1 MKNNLITKLL
11 GIVVLGLLL
20 NGCVP
25 TGGLS
30 PNELRFTKNG
40 KEIMKKTKKYP
51 YGAYWTL
58 QKKGFNRQ
66 GFEYGFTRSEA
77 KKNAWDV
84 CEIKRKKIGKGECK
98 VYQACNS
105 RGSECDLQ
113 IAYKKRK
120 AAKKS
125 SSGSKIDPSVWDD
138 ILGASQGILSGKSVS
153 ESLGG
158 TSSSS
163 SSSSSSMSCFK
174 KSESTTGTNKIC
186 IYNCM
191 GSDVAINVKSTRLCP
206 MSIKK

>member
-1 MKNNLITKLL
+1 MKKIL

-20 NGCVP
+20 SGCVNE
-25 TGGLS
+25 TG
-30 PNELRFTKNG
+30 NEAMFSKKG
-40 KEIMKKTKKYP
+40 KEKKEKINKYP
-51 YGAYWTL
+51 FGAYWYL

-77 KKNAWDV
+77 KKNAWDI
-84 CEIKRKKIGKGECK
+84 CEIKRKKIGKGVCK
-98 VYQACNS
+98 VGSSCTS
-105 RGSECDLQ
+105 RGRDCDAD
-113 IAYKKRK
+113 IARKKRQ

-138 ILGASQGILSGKSVS
+138 IISGSQGILSGKSTS

-163 SSSSSSMSCFK
+163 SSTSLSCFK

-191 GSDVAINVKSTRLCP
+191 GSDVAVNVKSTKLCP
-206 MSIKK
+206 MSIK